1 MIALASDFVGIL
13 LKKVIMEYFD
23 QKGIA
28 YKDYGTYDTEICDY
42 PVYGLKAAKAVAS
55 GECERGI
62 VFCGT
67 GVGISLVANKVHGI
81 RCACCSEPFSAK
93 MATEHNNANML
104 ALGTRVVGGE
114 YAKMIVDAWMD
125 AKFLGNQHQRR
136 IDMITMIEETG
147 DIEK

>member
-1 MIALASDFVGIL
+1 MIALASDFVGII
-13 LKKVIMEYFD
+13 LKKVIMEHFD

>member
-1 MIALASDFVGIL
+1 MIALASDFVGIT
-13 LKKVIMEYFD
+13 LKKVIMDYFD
-23 QKGIA
+23 QKGVA
-28 YKDYGTYDTEICDY
+28 YKDFGTYDTEVCDY
-42 PVYGLKAAKAVAS
+42 PVYGIKAAKAVVS

-81 RCACCSEPFSAK
+81 RCVCCSEPFSAK
-93 MATEHNNANML
+93 MAIEHNNANML

-125 AKFLGNQHQRR
+125 AKFLGGQHQKR
-136 IDMITMIEETG
+136 IDMITKIEETG
-147 DIEK
+147 DIG

>member
-1 MIALASDFVGIL
+1 MRTRHRL
-13 LKKVIMEYFD
+13 LRHW
-23 QKGIA
+23 
-28 YKDYGTYDTEICDY
+28 C
-42 PVYGLKAAKAVAS
+42 
-55 GECERGI
+55 
-62 VFCGT
+62 
-67 GVGISLVANKVHGI
+67 GISLVANKVHGI

-125 AKFLGNQHQRR
+125 AKFLGNQHQQR